1 MSGLLEISIK
11 DRVPGHGH
19 QDTNGWLG
27 PRTWKSMANQWLGAW
42 ISITGPR
49 ETNAGQDI
57 NGGKV
62 SSYKAG
68 SQEIK
73 GSAWLGPRKSWLRS
87 GNPERNV

>member
-11 DRVPGHGH
+11 DRVPGH
-19 QDTNGWLG
+19 QDTNGWWG
-27 PRTWKSMANQWLGAW
+27 PRTWNGNQWPINGWVPGSQLLGPGKQMPGRTSMAG
-42 ISITGPR
+42 
-49 ETNAGQDI
+49 
-57 NGGKV
+57 